1 MRRTDILGVR
11 FRVVLREGRLLVEY
25 FRRLERRVDLAD
37 RLTALLR

>member
-11 FRVVLREGRLLVEY
+11 FRVVLREGRLLVAY

-37 RLTALLR
+37 RLTALLL

>member
-37 RLTALLR
+37 RLPALLR

>member
-25 FRRLERRVDLAD
+25 FRRLERRVDLGD